1 MSNTIPWVEKYR
13 PKYLRDV
20 VINDSNRNI
29 FNNIIKKN
37 YFPNMIVYG
46 PPGCGK
52 TTVCINLIN
61 EYQEKY
67 SRVNNS
73 NIIHLNASDERGIDI
88 IRNQIHQFVKCN
100 NLFEKGLKFII
111 LDEVDYMTKNAQN
124 ALKHI
129 LQTSYTNIR
138 FCLICNYIT
147 KIIETLKNEFMC
159 IRFHQ
164 LPKTQILE
172 FIKSICLHE
181 DLYISDDII
190 YIIQEMFQSDIRSMI
205 NYVQLNEN
213 IFHKKTSTSII
224 KIINNSQLNT
234 ILLFP
239 QNDTITLCTFLNH
252 IHQTSIDYNIDKRSM
267 LQKLLNYIIIHHSY
281 LLNSTFFNTIE
292 IMLHRQ
298 DIPYSIH
305 YTTLY
310 YLLQK
315 KGNDIQRK
323 KNNEINTLL

>member
-1 MSNTIPWVEKYR
+1 
-13 PKYLRDV
+13 
-20 VINDSNRNI
+20 
-29 FNNIIKKN
+29 
-37 YFPNMIVYG
+37 MIVYG

-52 TTVCINLIN
+52 TTVCINIIN

-67 SRVNNS
+67 SRVNSS

-138 FCLICNYIT
+138 FCLICNYVT

-164 LPKTQILE
+164 LPTDQIVE
-172 FIKSICLHE
+172 FIKSICSQE
-181 DLYISDDII
+181 QLYISDDII

-205 NYVQLNEN
+205 NYIQLNEN
-213 IFHKKTSTSII
+213 IFTMKTITSIV
-224 KIINNSQLNT
+224 KIINNDHLHD
-234 ILLFP
+234 ILLLS
-239 QNDTITLCTFLNH
+239 QNNLFTVQSFLIHLHTI
-252 IHQTSIDYNIDKRSM
+252 SIDYNIDKRSL
-267 LQKLLNYIIIHHSY
+267 LQKLLNYIIVHHSY
-281 LLNSTFFNTIE
+281 IIDSTFFATIE

-305 YTTLY
+305 FTTLY
-310 YLLQK
+310 YFLQK
-315 KGNDIQRK
+315 KGNDI
-323 KNNEINTLL
+323 TLL